1 MIRRPPRSTQSRSS
15 AASDVYKRQL
25 MIQRTKCD
33 QVASAIDGG
42 ASTSIWRRTVDM
54 VPFLFAG
61 TATLSGYLP
70 AALQHGNVVPKFTTR
85 AAGAS
90 AGGVVGPDYASPR
103 KAPRIRGIGL
113 HRGLLRLTGAGRDP
127 LGLARPDGRA
137 QTVVMTMPASARR
150 CSSGAGA
157 EASVISSCT
166 ELTSQMRAKA
176 RHPTLEPSATTITWR
191 ARPMSTRLVCASISW

>member
-61 TATLSGYLP
+61 TATSAGYLP

-90 AGGVVGPDYASPR
+90 ADGATSCPWRPR
-103 KAPRIRGIGL
+103 PV
-113 HRGLLRLTGAGRDP
+113 P
-127 LGLARPDGRA
+127 
-137 QTVVMTMPASARR
+137 
-150 CSSGAGA
+150 
-157 EASVISSCT
+157 
-166 ELTSQMRAKA
+166 
-176 RHPTLEPSATTITWR
+176 
-191 ARPMSTRLVCASISW
+191 CAVSYTHL